1 MQLIE
6 EVASDEN
13 IELAFSWLCL
23 KRKEHSPNND
33 VWNLRKHWQTVKPD
47 LQKQLLDGTYQFTPQ
62 QEIRFDTETIELW
75 ASLDALVLKAVTL
88 VLTRHLKPHISNQCV
103 HVKGNGGGK
112 EAVRQITKQ
121 LKDNSFVFRSDVK
134 SYYASIDHHVL
145 MEQLHSHINDARVIT
160 LIWDYLNR
168 TVQFG
173 GLYRDIKRGI
183 SLGCPLSPL
192 IGALYLKLMDDRI
205 ISEKISIRVNGIDTP
220 EIRGKCEKEKYDAQQ
235 AKEMVADILK
245 DAKVVT

>member
-6 EVASDEN
+6 QVASDE
-13 IELAFSWLCL
+13 IIDQAFLWLCL
-23 KRKEHSPNND
+23 KRKEHSHNND
-33 VWNLRKHWQTVKPD
+33 VWNLRRHWQTVKPN
-47 LQKQLLDGTYQFTPQ
+47 LQKQLLDGTYQFSPQ

-112 EAVRQITKQ
+112 EAVRQITRQ

-134 SYYASIDHHVL
+134 GYYASIDHHTL
-145 MEQLHSHINDARVIT
+145 MEQLHSHIDDSRVII

-183 SLGCPLSPL
+183 SYGTIL
-192 IGALYLKLMDDRI
+192 LYAEVEKNRI
-205 ISEKISIRVNGIDTP
+205 IP
-220 EIRGKCEKEKYDAQQ
+220 AY
-235 AKEMVADILK
+235 
-245 DAKVVT
+245 

>member
-6 EVASDEN
+6 QVASDEN
-13 IELAFSWLCL
+13 IEQAFSWLCL

-33 VWNLRKHWQTVKPD
+33 VWNLRRHWQTVKPD
-47 LQKQLLDGTYQFTPQ
+47 LQKQLLDGTYHFSPQ
-62 QEIRFDTETIELW
+62 QEIRFETESSELW
-75 ASLDALVLKAVTL
+75 ASLDGCLSLEGGQL
-88 VLTRHLKPHISNQCV
+88 VLTRHLKPHISSQCV

-112 EAVRQITKQ
+112 EAVRQIKRQ

-173 GLYRDIKRGI
+173 G
-183 SLGCPLSPL
+183 S
-192 IGALYLKLMDDRI
+192 
-205 ISEKISIRVNGIDTP
+205 N
-220 EIRGKCEKEKYDAQQ
+220 
-235 AKEMVADILK
+235 
-245 DAKVVT
+245 

>member
-6 EVASDEN
+6 QVASDEV
-13 IELAFSWLCL
+13 IEQAFLWICL
-23 KRKEHSPNND
+23 KRKEHSHNND
-33 VWNLRKHWQTVKPD
+33 VWNLRRHWQTVKPD
-47 LQKQLLDGTYQFTPQ
+47 LQKQLLDGTYRFSPQ
-62 QEIRFDTETIELW
+62 QEIRLDTETIELW

-121 LKDNSFVFRSDVK
+121 LKGNSFVFRSDVK
-134 SYYASIDHHVL
+134 GYYASIDHHVL
-145 MEQLHSHINDARVIT
+145 MEQLRCYIDDSRVII

-183 SLGCPLSPL
+183 SLGCPLSLL
-192 IGALYLKLMDDRI
+192 IGALYLKLMDDRMG
-205 ISEKISIRVNGIDTP
+205 KDRVVLCQVYG
-220 EIRGKCEKEKYDAQQ
+220 
-235 AKEMVADILK
+235 
-245 DAKVVT
+245 